1 MIVSRKVLTIFLTGH
16 PLMAGDNLIEK
27 IKLLTGSLD
36 VVVEK
41 SFLCTYA
48 CLLLRYG
55 NTGYNIFNAK
65 IKKKQ
70 LVSILKSKN
79 EKPKLREVIFLLIT

>member
-1 MIVSRKVLTIFLTGH
+1 MILLMGH
-16 PLMAGDNLIEK
+16 RLMAGDNLIAK
-27 IKLLTGSLD
+27 IKLLTGSLN

-48 CLLLRYG
+48 CLLLRYD
-55 NTGYNIFNAK
+55 NAGYNNFNEK

-70 LVSILKSKN
+70 LVSILKAKN
-79 EKPKLREVIFLLIT
+79 EKPKLR

>member
-1 MIVSRKVLTIFLTGH
+1 MILFMGH
-16 PLMAGDNLIEK
+16 RLMAGDNLNAK

-48 CLLLRYG
+48 SLLLRYG
-55 NTGYNIFNAK
+55 NTAFSINQKTFHANLHNNTAIN
-65 IKKKQ
+65 Q
-70 LVSILKSKN
+70 LY
-79 EKPKLREVIFLLIT
+79 RM

>member
-1 MIVSRKVLTIFLTGH
+1 MILCMGH
-16 PLMAGDNLIEK
+16 RLMAGDNLNAK

-48 CLLLRYG
+48 CLILRYG
-55 NTGYNIFNAK
+55 NTGYNKFNAK
-65 IKKKQ
+65 IKDAACFH
-70 LVSILKSKN
+70 I
-79 EKPKLREVIFLLIT
+79 